1 MLARKVVTR
10 RGRRFRGY
18 FPSRKLHRMV
28 AWESLLERDAIL
40 LLEVSPGVVSFQE
53 QPTVIQYFDGQDL
66 CDYYP
71 DFEVVLADGAL
82 FHLEVKT
89 TAKLKNPKAA
99 SRFAAI
105 ATHYQEK
112 GLGFRIVTEQELQR
126 EPLLGNAQVLAYLKG
141 NTGRPLP
148 SFQEIRGNL
157 GTNAFA
163 FSKAEAVLG
172 RDTVLHLIVHGM
184 LGCDLTQPLAGN
196 TLLSIQEGGRD
207 DTVLL

>member
-53 QPTVIQYFDGQDL
+53 QPTVIQYFDGKDL

-71 DFEVVLADGAL
+71 DFEVILADGAL

-89 TAKLKNPKAA
+89 TTKLKNPKVATK
-99 SRFAAI
+99 FAAI
-105 ATHYQEK
+105 AAHYQER
-112 GLGFRIVTEQELQR
+112 GCGFRIVTEQELQR
-126 EPLLGNAQVLAYLKG
+126 EPLLTNAQELAYLQG

-148 SFQEIRGNL
+148 SFHELRSDL
-157 GTNAFA
+157 GADTIAFA
-163 FSKAEAVLG
+163 KAESILG
-172 RDTVLHLIVHGM
+172 RDTVLHLITYGI
-184 LGCDLTQPLAGN
+184 LGCDLNQPLAGD
-196 TLLSIQEGGRD
+196 TLLTIQEGARD
-207 DTVLL
+207 DSLLF

>member
-1 MLARKVVTR
+1 MRVRKVVTR

-40 LLEVSPGVVSFQE
+40 LLEVSPGVVSFRE
-53 QPTVIQYFDGQDL
+53 QPTVIQYFDGKDL

-71 DFEVVLADGAL
+71 DFEVVLADGSL

-89 TAKLKNPKAA
+89 TTKLKSPKVA
-99 SRFAAI
+99 SKFAAI
-105 ATHYQEK
+105 AAHYQKK

-148 SFQEIRGNL
+148 SLQEIRGNI
-157 GTNAFA
+157 GTNTFA

-172 RDTVLHLIVHGM
+172 RDTVLHLITHGI
-184 LGCDLTQPLAGN
+184 LGCDLNQPLAGN
-196 TLLSIQEGGRD
+196 TLLSIQEGARD
-207 DTVLL
+207 DSLLF